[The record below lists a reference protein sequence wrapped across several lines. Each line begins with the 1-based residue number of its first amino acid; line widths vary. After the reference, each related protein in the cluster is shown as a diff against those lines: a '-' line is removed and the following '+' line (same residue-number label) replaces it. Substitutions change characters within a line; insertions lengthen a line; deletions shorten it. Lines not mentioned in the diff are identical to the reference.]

1 MPRHGQAYTRA
12 SRRARPRF
20 HLPALPPGDRLTYE
34 NEPICLSAA
43 SDASWETRYS
53 TSAWLITITAAGAC
67 VAWGSTK
74 QKCVALST
82 AEAEIIALSEAAKE
96 VVYFRK
102 FLRGVNKSYITGP
115 TRLETD
121 SKAAFDL
128 SYNPEHHGRYQTRR
142 AASHFFVRD
151 QVEEGEISVRLVKTD
166 DNAADFFSKPLKP
179 SSFFSLRD
187 SFMNI
192 SHE

>member
-1 MPRHGQAYTRA
+1 MCIYTTSEREIFKDQQEITT
-12 SRRARPRF
+12 P
-20 HLPALPPGDRLTYE
+20 T
-34 NEPICLSAA
+34 
-43 SDASWETRYS
+43 WETRYS

-128 SYNPEHHGRYQTRR
+128 SYNPEHHGRTKHVARR
-142 AASHFFVRD
+142 HFFVRD

-187 SFMNI
+187 SIMNI
-192 SHE
+192 QRE